1 MKLSSTLTRTAGIVM
16 LGALSSSSASAQRA
30 DVAGA
35 MNTMPRPP
43 HWTATNVTA
52 EQPFGKIDVTPAGS
66 SIESVRLW
74 TLGRSVSERYEI
86 NGRCAV
92 ITTPGHAARYSE
104 SDQQFCRNYAMVGFA
119 RPMTPRS

>member
-1 MKLSSTLTRTAGIVM
+1 MKLSSPLIGTAGV
-16 LGALSSSSASAQRA
+16 LLLVAFASSSASAQRA
-30 DVAGA
+30 DVAGS

-43 HWTATNVTA
+43 HWTATTVTA
-52 EQPFGKIDVTPAGS
+52 QQPFGKIDVTPAGS

-92 ITTPGHAARYSE
+92 VTTPANAGRYSP
-104 SDQQFCRNYAMVGFA
+104 SDQEFCRNYRLAGFA
-119 RPMTPRS
+119 RPVTPRS